1 MTQSPDIDKN
11 TAASALS
18 ASSDTS
24 KTPNR
29 TLAAKNNAE
38 LNAKPTAKQARANAT
53 TKNSAAKTSAS
64 LDTEADDSADP
75 VESAIDS
82 FRDFQLDEQLEQALS
97 KAAFIK
103 PTLIQQLA
111 IPAALEGRDL
121 LASAPT
127 GTGKTLAFLLPA
139 IQYLLDFPRRE
150 PGFARVLIMTPTREL
165 AFQIFE
171 QIQALISLT
180 DLHAG
185 VITGGINYGSH
196 KETLEKNNDILVATP
211 GRLIEYLDK
220 ESFQCDEIEV
230 LILDEA
236 DRMLDM
242 GFVAEMDRIIS
253 DARRRRQTM
262 LFSATLEG
270 VAISR
275 FAKRALREPV
285 EVEAHPSRRE
295 KAKITQWIHLADD
308 AEHKFNLL
316 VHLLKQPEMHKVIV
330 FIKTR
335 ERLTSLAGQLEAQ
348 GLRSCWLQGE
358 MPQDKR
364 LQAVSRFSKGQVR
377 ILLATDIAARGLDI
391 DDISHV
397 INFDMPRTADIYVHR
412 IGRTGRAGKKGIAI
426 SLVEAHDIA
435 MVGKVERYTE
445 QVLKRRVI
453 DGLRPKHKEA
463 KAPTKLKKA
472 KKAKTAARNATKA
485 TNRAKKAAAAT
496 E

>member
-11 TAASALS
+11 SVASALS
-18 ASSDTS
+18 APADTS
-24 KTPNR
+24 KAPTRKP
-29 TLAAKNNAE
+29 AANSQAK
-38 LNAKPTAKQARANAT
+38 AKPTTKKSSPPTTTASVAT
-53 TKNSAAKTSAS
+53 T
-64 LDTEADDSADP
+64 LDADTNDSAP
-75 VESAIDS
+75 PTEPQIES

-97 KAAFIK
+97 HAQFIK

-453 DGLRPKHKEA
+453 EGLRPKHKEA

-485 TNRAKKAAAAT
+485 TNRAKKAAAAA
-496 E
+496 ES

>member
-1 MTQSPDIDKN
+1 MTDLTSPDEILRFADFDLDP
-11 TAASALS
+11 AL
-18 ASSDTS
+18 A
-24 KTPNR
+24 R
-29 TLAAKNNAE
+29 ALAEAGFE
-38 LNAKPTAKQARANAT
+38 KPTT
-53 TKNSAAKTSAS
+53 
-64 LDTEADDSADP
+64 
-75 VESAIDS
+75 
-82 FRDFQLDEQLEQALS
+82 
-97 KAAFIK
+97 
-103 PTLIQQLA
+103 IQQQA
-111 IPAALEGRDL
+111 IPVGLEGRDI

-139 IQYLLDFPRRE
+139 LQYLIDFPRRD

-171 QIQALISLT
+171 QLQMLTKHSSLNC
-180 DLHAG
+180 G

-211 GRLIEYLDK
+211 GRLIEYMNE
-220 ESFQCDEIEV
+220 ESFQADEVEV

-270 VAISR
+270 VAIER
-275 FAKRALREPV
+275 FAKRALKEPITI
-285 EVEAHPSRRE
+285 EAESPRRE
-295 KAKITQWIHLADD
+295 KGKIQQWIHLADD
-308 AEHKFNLL
+308 AEHKLALL
-316 VHLLKQPEMHKVIV
+316 THLLQQPEMTKVIV

-335 ERLTSLAGQLEAQ
+335 ERLASLAGQLESA
-348 GLRSCWLQGE
+348 GLKTCWLQGE

-377 ILLATDIAARGLDI
+377 ILLATDVAARGLDI

-397 INFDMPRTADIYVHR
+397 INFDMPRTADVYVHR

-426 SLVEAHDIA
+426 SLVEAHDID

-445 QVLKRRVI
+445 TLLKRRVI
-453 DGLRPKHKEA
+453 EGLRPKHKEA
-463 KAPTKLKKA
+463 RPSTKAKKPKSVAKKKALKKA
-472 KKAKTAARNATKA
+472 AKAK
-485 TNRAKKAAAAT
+485 
-496 E
+496 

>member
-1 MTQSPDIDKN
+1 MTDQNNQDEILRFAEFDL
-11 TAASALS
+11 ADAL
-18 ASSDTS
+18 
-24 KTPNR
+24 N
-29 TLAAKNNAE
+29 
-38 LNAKPTAKQARANAT
+38 
-53 TKNSAAKTSAS
+53 
-64 LDTEADDSADP
+64 
-75 VESAIDS
+75 
-82 FRDFQLDEQLEQALS
+82 QAL
-97 KAAFIK
+97 KAGGFER
-103 PTLIQQLA
+103 PTTIQQQA
-111 IPAALEGRDL
+111 IPLALEGRDI

-139 IQYLLDFPRRE
+139 IQYLLDFPRRD

-165 AFQIFE
+165 AFQIYE
-171 QIQALISLT
+171 QLKQLTQHT
-180 DLHAG
+180 DLHCG

-211 GRLIEYLDK
+211 GRLIEYLDN
-220 ESFQCDEIEV
+220 ESFQADEVEV

-270 VAISR
+270 VAIAR
-275 FAKRALREPV
+275 FAKRALKEPLMIEAEPPKRETG
-285 EVEAHPSRRE
+285 
-295 KAKITQWIHLADD
+295 KITQWIHLADD
-308 AEHKFNLL
+308 AAHKLALL
-316 VHLLKQPEMHKVIV
+316 QHLLQQPEMTKVIV

-335 ERLTSLAGQLEAQ
+335 DRLATLAGQLESA
-348 GLRSCWLQGE
+348 GLKTCWLQGE

-364 LQAVSRFSKGQVR
+364 LLAISRFSKGQVR
-377 ILLATDIAARGLDI
+377 ILLATDVAARGLDI

-397 INFDMPRTADIYVHR
+397 INFDMPRTADVYVHR

-426 SLVEAHDIA
+426 SLVEAHDID

-445 QVLKRRVI
+445 QPLKRRVVE
-453 DGLRPKHKEA
+453 GLRPKNKEARPSTKAKKPKTVANKKALKKAAKAGKENVKSSKPKRPA
-463 KAPTKLKKA
+463 KAP
-472 KKAKTAARNATKA
+472 ATGSG
-485 TNRAKKAAAAT
+485 

>member
-1 MTQSPDIDKN
+1 MTDLTSPDEILRFADFDLDP
-11 TAASALS
+11 AL
-18 ASSDTS
+18 ARALTE
-24 KTPNR
+24 
-29 TLAAKNNAE
+29 AGFE
-38 LNAKPTAKQARANAT
+38 KPTT
-53 TKNSAAKTSAS
+53 
-64 LDTEADDSADP
+64 
-75 VESAIDS
+75 
-82 FRDFQLDEQLEQALS
+82 
-97 KAAFIK
+97 
-103 PTLIQQLA
+103 IQQQA
-111 IPAALEGRDL
+111 IPVALEGRDI

-139 IQYLLDFPRRE
+139 LQYLIDFPRRD

-171 QIQALISLT
+171 QLQMLTKHSSLNC
-180 DLHAG
+180 G

-211 GRLIEYLDK
+211 GRLIEYMNE
-220 ESFQCDEIEV
+220 ESFQCDEVEV

-270 VAISR
+270 VAIER
-275 FAKRALREPV
+275 FAKRALKEPITI
-285 EVEAHPSRRE
+285 EAESPRRE
-295 KAKITQWIHLADD
+295 KGKIQQWIHLADD
-308 AEHKFNLL
+308 AEHKLALL
-316 VHLLKQPEMHKVIV
+316 THLLQQPEMTKVIV

-335 ERLTSLAGQLEAQ
+335 ERLASLAGQLESA
-348 GLRSCWLQGE
+348 GLKTCWLQGE

-377 ILLATDIAARGLDI
+377 ILLATDVAARGLDI

-397 INFDMPRTADIYVHR
+397 INFDMPRTADVYVHR

-426 SLVEAHDIA
+426 SLVEAHDID

-445 QVLKRRVI
+445 TLLKRRVI
-453 DGLRPKHKEA
+453 EGLRPKHKEA
-463 KAPTKLKKA
+463 RPSTKAKKPKSVAKKKALKKA
-472 KKAKTAARNATKA
+472 AKAK
-485 TNRAKKAAAAT
+485 
-496 E
+496 

>member
-11 TAASALS
+11 SAASALS
-18 ASSDTS
+18 APADTS
-24 KTPNR
+24 KAPTRKP
-29 TLAAKNNAE
+29 AANSPAK
-38 LNAKPTAKQARANAT
+38 AKPTTKKSSPPTTTASVAT
-53 TKNSAAKTSAS
+53 T
-64 LDTEADDSADP
+64 LDADTNDSAQP
-75 VESAIDS
+75 AEPQIES

-97 KAAFIK
+97 HAQFIK

-316 VHLLKQPEMHKVIV
+316 VHLLKQPDMHKVIV

-453 DGLRPKHKEA
+453 EGLRPKHKEA

-485 TNRAKKAAAAT
+485 TNRAKKAAAAA
-496 E
+496 ES